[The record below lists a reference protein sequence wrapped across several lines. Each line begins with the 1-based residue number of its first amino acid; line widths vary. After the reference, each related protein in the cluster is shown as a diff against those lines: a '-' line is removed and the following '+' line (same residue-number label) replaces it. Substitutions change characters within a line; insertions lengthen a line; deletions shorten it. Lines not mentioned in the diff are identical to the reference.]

1 MVSAED
7 PRLVDT
13 DILVEATVIGWRMR
27 DVGNDVSLAETSVT
41 IAAPPK
47 HFPVRCWGPPQV
59 GQGGTHGLQ
68 LRRSG
73 EAHRFKNCKLR
84 TFLQKPKGP
93 DHGSLS

>member
-47 HFPVRCWGPPQV
+47 HFPVRCLGASPGRP
-59 GQGGTHGLQ
+59 
-68 LRRSG
+68 RRHARLIAST
-73 EAHRFKNCKLR
+73 KW
-84 TFLQKPKGP
+84 
-93 DHGSLS
+93 